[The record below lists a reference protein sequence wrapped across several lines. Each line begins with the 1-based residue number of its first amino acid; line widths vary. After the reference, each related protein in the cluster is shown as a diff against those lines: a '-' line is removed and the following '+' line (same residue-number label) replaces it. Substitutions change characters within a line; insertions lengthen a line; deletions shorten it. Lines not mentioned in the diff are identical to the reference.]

1 MNKFILLLL
10 FIGIS
15 LLSFSQVK
23 IQGKVIDEATN
34 ETLPGV
40 TVVIMGTTNG
50 VITNGDGFYSIE
62 ANASDT
68 LIFSFIGFEDYKVNV
83 GIHSKINVYLKSD
96 IVGLNEVVITALDI
110 KRDKASLGYSVSAV
124 GADEVN
130 IAKDNNVMNSL
141 SGKVSGLQ
149 VNSGSSGV
157 DGSSRILLRGI
168 TTIEGSN
175 RPLVVIDGIPISSGG
190 GGGGPWGGVDRGD
203 AMSDINPD
211 DIESMSILKGAGASA
226 AYGSLGMHGVILIT
240 TKSGSKKGGV
250 GVSYGLSVNSTHIS
264 LTPELQS
271 EYGMGAFGQF
281 SPIGSDGMPSLDYP
295 YSWSYGPKMEGQEYT
310 NWLGK
315 TDNYTSHGNPYT
327 QFYQSGLSVTNS
339 LALQSS
345 SDKGSF
351 RLSVTDQRGDG
362 IVKYNTIKRQTYNL
376 RASANLTD
384 KFTVDGK
391 VTYIKSRVENRP
403 EVAEGSANTSL
414 TLGLMPRDISLED
427 AENYSEDENGN
438 DNFWHNDPT
447 FSGPFW
453 SQDHV
458 KNYSL
463 KDRFQGMFSAKLD
476 INKHFWITGKT
487 GLDYNASDYTS
498 YADRGSKAQTA
509 SRGNYSNSMGLS
521 TIWNSDILATYQTN
535 IKKLS
540 ITASL
545 GSNYRESFGSYIGV
559 AGWESKTDGLYNISN
574 YIDTRSSN
582 GSWGKL
588 VYSFYGLGQFSYDN
602 YLYFDATLRNDHS
615 SALPESN
622 DSYWYHS
629 ENLSLLFTK
638 LLGMDSHVLN
648 SGKIRASYAKV
659 GNDTGPYRTEYFY
672 NTVQTQ
678 TLPYPIAAIP
688 SSLPAIDLRPEITH
702 SWEVGTDLSFLG
714 SRINLD
720 LTYYQSESV
729 DQIMSIPISGT
740 SGFSS
745 KVINAG
751 SISNKGLEIQLNTT
765 PVIAGDF
772 SWDLGLNYTKSSS
785 MVNELSEGIES
796 IVLNRLWTVSVE
808 ARPGEEFG
816 AIYGNDFLRNKT
828 GDKLITDGGHV
839 QRGER
844 IKLGSMNPDFYGGIT
859 NNFSYKNLS
868 LRTLISYQMGGE
880 FYSHGRYYR
889 MLWGTDKR
897 SLEGR
902 ENGIIV
908 EGINENTG
916 YANTVPVSPLAKNFT
931 ELYLNEITADY
942 ILDATNVKLK
952 EVIITYTFSRSL
964 LAKTFIQGASVS
976 LVGRDLFFIYN
987 AAGDIDPQSGYSST
1001 PTGVALE
1008 HSSLPSTRTFGF
1020 DLKINF

>member
-1 MNKFILLLL
+1 MNKILTFFVLNLL
-10 FIGIS
+10 FLSSYAQVSIS
-15 LLSFSQVK
+15 
-23 IQGKVIDEATN
+23 GKVIDDSTS
-34 ETLPGV
+34 ETIPGV
-40 TVVIMGTTNG
+40 TVLIKGTTNG
-50 VITNGDGFYSIE
+50 VITDMDGLYNIQ
-62 ANASDT
+62 ANTTDT
-68 LIFSFIGFEDYKVNV
+68 LIFSFIGYEDYEVFV
-83 GIHSKINVYLKSD
+83 GVQTTINVSLKSD
-96 IVGLNEVVITALDI
+96 IVGLNEVVVTALDI
-110 KRDKASLGYSVSAV
+110 KRDKASLGYSVSQV

-149 VNSGSSGV
+149 VTSTGTGV

-168 TTIEGSN
+168 TTIEGNN
-175 RPLVVIDGIPISSGG
+175 RPLVVIDGIPVSNGG
-190 GGGGPWGGVDRGD
+190 GGAGQWGGVDRGD

-240 TKSGSKKGGV
+240 TKSGSKKGGI
-250 GVSYGLSVNSTHIS
+250 GVSYGLSVNSTHIA
-264 LTPELQS
+264 LTPELQN
-271 EYGMGAFGQF
+271 EYGMGAFDQF
-281 SPIGSDGMPSLDYP
+281 SPIDSDGMPSLDYP
-295 YSWSYGPKMEGQEYT
+295 YSWSYGPKLEGQEYT

-315 TDNYTSHGNPYT
+315 KDTYTSNGNPYK

-339 LALQSS
+339 LALQSH

-351 RLSVTDQRGDG
+351 RLSVTDQRGEG

-384 KFTVDGK
+384 KLKVDGK
-391 VTYIKSRVENRP
+391 VTYIKSKVENRP
-403 EVAEGSANTSL
+403 ELAESSGNTAMI
-414 TLGLMPRDISLED
+414 LGLMPRDVKLDD
-427 AENYSEDENGN
+427 AENYSEDEFGN

-447 FSGPFW
+447 FSNPYW
-453 SQDHV
+453 TQDHL
-458 KNYSL
+458 KNYSV

-476 INKHFWITGKT
+476 LNQHFWITAKT
-487 GLDYNASDYTS
+487 GLDYNANEYTS
-498 YADRGSKAQTA
+498 HADRGTIAQ
-509 SRGNYSNSMGLS
+509 SSGRGNYSNSLGLS
-521 TIWNSDILATYQTN
+521 TIWNSDILATYQTSFN
-535 IKKLS
+535 KLS
-540 ITASL
+540 VTTSL
-545 GSNYRESFGSYIGV
+545 GSNYRENFGSDMGV
-559 AGWESKTDGLYNISN
+559 YGMGSKTDNLYNISN
-574 YIDTRSSN
+574 YIDTHSGN
-582 GSWGKL
+582 GSWNKL

-602 YLYFDATLRNDHS
+602 YLYLDVTLRNDHS
-615 SALPESN
+615 SALPKDN

-638 LLGMDSHVLN
+638 LLGMNSHILN

-659 GNDTGPYRTEYFY
+659 GNDTGPYRTEYYY
-672 NTVQTQ
+672 NSVQTQ
-678 TLPYPIAAIP
+678 TLPYPIASIP
-688 SSLPAIDLRPEITH
+688 SSLPAVDLKPEITH
-702 SWEVGTDLSFLG
+702 SWEVGADLSFLE

-720 LTYYQSESV
+720 LTYYQAESV

-740 SGFSS
+740 SAYSS

-765 PVIAGDF
+765 PVIVGDF
-772 SWDLGLNYTKSSS
+772 SWDLGVNYTKSSS

-828 GDKLITDGGHV
+828 GDKLITDGGHAK
-839 QRGER
+839 RGDR
-844 IKLGSMNPDFYGGIT
+844 VKLGSMNPDFYGGIT
-859 NNFSYKNLS
+859 NNFSYKNIS

-902 ENGIIV
+902 ENGIVV

-916 YANTVPVSPLAKNFT
+916 FPNDVVVSAMSKTFT

-952 EVIITYTFSRSL
+952 EVVVTYTFSKNL
-964 LAKTFIQGASVS
+964 LAKTFIQGLSVS

>member
-1 MNKFILLLL
+1 MNKLILILF

-15 LLSFSQVK
+15 QFSFSQIS
-23 IQGKVIDEATN
+23 IQGSVSDESTN

-40 TVVIMGTTNG
+40 TIVVKGTTNG
-50 VITNGDGFYSIE
+50 VITNGDGFYTIE
-62 ANASDT
+62 ANSNDT
-68 LIFSFIGFEDYKVNV
+68 LIFSFIGYEDYITAIGLKT
-83 GIHSKINVYLKSD
+83 SINVSLKSD
-96 IVGLNEVVITALDI
+96 VIGLSEVVITALDI
-110 KRDKASLGYSVSAV
+110 KRDKASLGYSVSQV

-130 IAKDNNVMNSL
+130 IVKDNNVMNSL
-141 SGKVSGLQ
+141 SGKVAGLQ
-149 VNSGSSGV
+149 VTSTGSGV

-175 RPLVVIDGIPISSGG
+175 RPLVVIDGIPVSSGG
-190 GGGGPWGGVDRGD
+190 GGSGPWGGVDRGD

-240 TKSGSKKGGV
+240 TKSGSKKGGI

-264 LTPELQS
+264 LTPDLQS
-271 EYGMGAFGQF
+271 EYGMGAFDQF

-315 TDNYTSHGNPYT
+315 SDLFTSDGNPYK
-327 QFYQSGLSVTNS
+327 QFYQTGLSLTNS
-339 LALQSS
+339 LALQSH

-351 RLSVTDQRGDG
+351 RLSVTDQRGEG
-362 IVKYNTIKRQTYNL
+362 IVKNNTINRQTYNL
-376 RASANLTD
+376 RASANLTE
-384 KFTVDGK
+384 KFKVDGK
-391 VTYIKSRVENRP
+391 VTYIKSKVEDRP
-403 EVAEGSANTSL
+403 ELAESSGNTAMI
-414 TLGLMPRDISLED
+414 LGLMPRDVKMDD
-427 AENYSEDENGN
+427 AENYSEDEFGN
-438 DNFWHNDPT
+438 DNFWHNDAT
-447 FSGPFW
+447 FSNPYW
-453 SQDHV
+453 SQDHLG
-458 KNYSL
+458 NYSV

-476 INKHFWITGKT
+476 INEHFWLTAKT
-487 GLDYNASDYTS
+487 GLDYNANTYTNH
-498 YADRGSKAQTA
+498 ADRGTMAQ
-509 SRGNYSNSMGLS
+509 SSGRGSYSNSYGLS
-521 TIWNSDILATYQTN
+521 TLWNSDILGTYQTSINKLN
-535 IKKLS
+535 IL
-540 ITASL
+540 ASL
-545 GSNYRESFGSYIGV
+545 GSNYRETFGSGMNV
-559 AGWESKTDGLYNISN
+559 FGRGSKTDGLYNISN
-574 YIDTRSSN
+574 YLETSSGD

-602 YLYFDATLRNDHS
+602 YLYLDVTLRNDHS
-615 SALPESN
+615 SALPKDN

-638 LLGMDSHVLN
+638 LLGMNSHILN

-659 GNDTGPYRTEYFY
+659 GNDTGPYRTAYTY
-672 NTVQTQ
+672 NIVQTQ
-678 TLPYPIAAIP
+678 TLPYPIASIP

-740 SGFSS
+740 SAYSS

-751 SISNKGLEIQLNTT
+751 SISSKGIEIQLNTT
-765 PVIAGDF
+765 PVIVGDF

-785 MVNELSEGIES
+785 MVNELSDGIES

-828 GDKLITDGGHV
+828 GDKLITDGGHS

-859 NNFSYKNLS
+859 NNFSYKNIS

-902 ENGIIV
+902 ENGIVI

-916 YANTVPVSPLAKNFT
+916 FPNTVAVSSLAKNFT
-931 ELYLNEITADY
+931 ELYLNEITANY
-942 ILDATNVKLK
+942 VLDATNVKLK
-952 EVIITYTFSRSL
+952 EVIVTYTFSRNL
-964 LAKTFIQGASVS
+964 LAKTFIQGLSVS

-987 AAGDIDPQSGYSST
+987 AAGDIDPQSGYSSS